1 MMEIPTLYELFKQHP
16 QVTTDTRNCP
26 PNSIFFALKGDNF
39 NGNKFAQQ
47 ALDAG
52 CSYAIV
58 DEVEYATSDKTI
70 LVENCLTTL
79 QKLANFHRRTLK
91 LPIIGITGTN
101 GKTTTKELVTAVLAK
116 DYNVASTKGN
126 LNNHIGV
133 PLTLLSIT
141 KEHEIAVVEM
151 GANHTGEI
159 RQLAEIAE
167 PNFGLI
173 TNIGQAH
180 LEGFGSFENIIK
192 TKKELYDF
200 IKTKKDGKVFVDF
213 DNSILRNAVEEE
225 QITAI
230 YYGTRDEMFV
240 AGRIL
245 ENNPYVKFE
254 WRFSQKFH
262 TVQTHLIGAY
272 NLSNAL
278 AAITIGKYFGV
289 RSISVSEAIEEYVP
303 TNNRSQLKQTEKN
316 TIIID
321 AYNANPTSMKAALE
335 NFANLEANHKTLILG
350 EMRELGENSKS
361 EHQKITDL
369 LTDKHFNNVFLIG
382 NLFDESN
389 NGFNTYKDID
399 EFSKYLKQHPIED
412 SYILLKGSRGVQ
424 LEKCLDLL

>member
-1 MMEIPTLYELFKQHP
+1 MEIATLYELFKQHP
-16 QVTTDTRNCP
+16 LITTDTRNCP

-47 ALDAG
+47 AIDSG
-52 CSYAIV
+52 CNYAVV
-58 DEVEYATSDKTI
+58 DEAEYATSDKLI
-70 LVENCLTTL
+70 LVEDVLIAL
-79 QKLANFHRRTLK
+79 QKLANYHRKTLK

-101 GKTTTKELVTAVLAK
+101 GKTTTKELVTAVLSK
-116 DYNVASTKGN
+116 DFNVASTKGN

-151 GANHTGEI
+151 GASHVGEI
-159 RQLAEIAE
+159 KLLAEIAE

-173 TNIGQAH
+173 TNIGEAH

-192 TKKELYDF
+192 AKQELYDF
-200 IKTKKDGKVFVDF
+200 IKTQKNGKVFVDF
-213 DNSILRNAVEEE
+213 DNETLRNATIEKE
-225 QITAI
+225 ITAI

-245 ENNPYVKFE
+245 ENNPFMKFE
-254 WRFSQKFH
+254 WRFSQRFH
-262 TVQTHLIGAY
+262 TVQTHLIGSY

-289 RSISVSEAIEEYVP
+289 RSPLVSEAIEEYIP

-335 NFANLEANHKTLILG
+335 NFSNLNAENKTLILG
-350 EMRELGENSKS
+350 EMRELGENSKA
-361 EHQKITDL
+361 EHQNIVDYITN
-369 LTDKHFNNVFLIG
+369 KNIRNVFLIG
-382 NLFDESN
+382 HEFEETS
-389 NGFNTYKDID
+389 NGFKSYKNID
-399 EFSKYLKQHPIED
+399 EFSKYLSENPIQD
-412 SYILLKGSRGVQ
+412 SYILLKGSRGIQ
-424 LEKCLDLL
+424 LEKCLELL